1 MLPKTVSLANTLS
14 TYAAVCSPG
23 LIPGTNAPD
32 FLRLS
37 VTSLVSK
44 VKASQIKQNE
54 IISAENVSMYKG
66 CPGFNASE
74 IVCKKPND
82 SACPNQVESEAGNN
96 KKVLAK
102 IAGILL
108 PYSL

>member
-1 MLPKTVSLANTLS
+1 M
-14 TYAAVCSPG
+14 
-23 LIPGTNAPD
+23 PGTNAPD

-37 VTSLVSK
+37 VTSFVSK

-54 IISAENVSMYKG
+54 MMRAENVSMYKG
-66 CPGFNASE
+66 CPGFRARE

-82 SACPNQVESEAGNN
+82 SASQNHVDSEAGNN

-102 IAGILL
+102 IAGITPAIFTLNGK
-108 PYSL
+108 